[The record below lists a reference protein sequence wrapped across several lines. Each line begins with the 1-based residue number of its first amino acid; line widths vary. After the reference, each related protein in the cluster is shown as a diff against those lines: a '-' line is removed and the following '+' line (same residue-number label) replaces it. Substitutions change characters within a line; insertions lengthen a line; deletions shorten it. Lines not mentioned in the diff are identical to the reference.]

1 MLACICP
8 QITELLAL
16 RGLPSRFSHGLRVT
30 DSATMA
36 VAMQAAGKVQLMVSA
51 ALSKG
56 PPLPALRRHGEVRHG
71 GAPALRVACGNFV
84 AAKRRGVVRGVDYGE
99 TGDVRHVDDV
109 ALRARLEAG
118 DVALLSNLGYSA
130 AGELLNC
137 ATWEVAAHAA
147 AALQADKLI
156 IFSKAGAAA
165 HALTPFEGSRWMPLP
180 EAEAAL
186 AAAAASA
193 SPDGAAELPALAPA
207 ADAGCD
213 PTAVVAAALA
223 WWTAGAPLEL
233 AAAVAVCRAGVQRC
247 HVLDA
252 AVDGALLLELY
263 THDGVGTM
271 VSRDRYEGTRQATA
285 ADARAVAALLAPL
298 ESDGTLLR
306 RDAGSLLRDLGAG
319 RFTVVERDGRVV
331 ASAALVTFPEA
342 CAAEVA
348 AFAVDPA
355 YRGAGRGD
363 ALLEYIEERA
373 RAAGARRLFLLT
385 TRAADWF
392 QQRGFEAAGRAAG
405 NAALPAARAVDASRN
420 SLLFIKELS
429 EPSGGVVART
439 IPPKGLRPT

>member
-1 MLACICP
+1 
-8 QITELLAL
+8 LLAL

-30 DSATMA
+30 DPATMA
-36 VAMQAAGKVQLMVSA
+36 VAMEAAGKVQLMVSA

-156 IFSKAGAAA
+156 MFSKAGGAC
-165 HALTPFEGSRWMPLP
+165 HDALAPSTGSRWMPLP

-186 AAAAASA
+186 VAAAAGV
-193 SPDGAAELPALAPA
+193 SPEGMAQLPALSPT
-207 ADAGCD
+207 ADLVPD
-213 PTAVVAAALA
+213 PPAVVASALA
-223 WWTAGAPLEL
+223 WWAAGAPLEL
-233 AAAVAVCRAGVQRC
+233 AAAVAVCRSGVERC

-252 AVDGALLLELY
+252 AVGGALLLELY

-271 VSRDRYEGTRQATA
+271 VSRDRYEGTRLATA
-285 ADARAVAALLAPL
+285 SDARAVAALLAPL
-298 ESDGTLLR
+298 EADGTLLK

-331 ASAALVTFPEA
+331 ASAALVTFPDDS
-342 CAAEVA
+342 AAEVA
-348 AFAVDPA
+348 AFAVDAA

-363 ALLEYIEERA
+363 ALLEYVEERA

-392 QQRGFEAAGRAAG
+392 QQRGFEPAGRAAG
-405 NAALPAARAVDASRN
+405 NVALPVGRPVDASRN
-420 SLLFIKELS
+420 SLLFIKQLGEVD
-429 EPSGGVVART
+429 PSFGSGSGRGNVA
-439 IPPKGLRPT
+439 